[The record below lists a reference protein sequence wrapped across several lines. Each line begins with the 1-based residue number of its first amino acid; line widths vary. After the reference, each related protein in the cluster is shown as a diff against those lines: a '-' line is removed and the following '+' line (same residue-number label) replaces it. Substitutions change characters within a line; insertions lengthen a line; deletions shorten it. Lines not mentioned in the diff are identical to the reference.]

1 MSRTVRFAGG
11 IVTAMAIYALLAY
24 GGDSPSH
31 QEGNRLYMTIC
42 SGCHGKLEEGAKAG
56 RSMGRIRSAIR
67 VLPSHQEI
75 SSSLT
80 DEHLLMIALA
90 LKEVPE

>member
-1 MSRTVRFAGG
+1 MV
-11 IVTAMAIYALLAY
+11 IAMAVCTLLAF
-24 GGDSPSH
+24 GSDSPSH
-31 QEGNRLYMTIC
+31 QEGKRLYETIC

-67 VLPSHQEI
+67 VVPSHQEI

-80 DEHLLMIALA
+80 DEQLLMIALA

>member
-1 MSRTVRFAGG
+1 MVRTVRFAGG
-11 IVTAMAIYALLAY
+11 LVIVMAVCTLLAY

-31 QEGNRLYMTIC
+31 QEGKRLYEAIC

-56 RSMGRIRSAIR
+56 RSMGRIRSAVR
-67 VLPSHQEI
+67 VLPSHQDI

-80 DEHLLMIALA
+80 DEHLLMIALV
-90 LKEVPE
+90 LKDIKD